1 MSVKQISVFLENKPG
16 TLNAMTEVLSKNN
29 IDIRAFSLAESSD
42 FGIAR
47 LIVDDAYEAG
57 NVLKDAGFVNSLTP
71 VLAAEI
77 PDRSGGLNKLLQ
89 IFTEGRVNV
98 EYMYAS
104 LGGAKS
110 DKAYMIFRVT
120 DTKAAEAALTG
131 KGVRLLD
138 QEDVAGL

>member
-16 TLNAMTEVLSKNN
+16 TLNAMTEVLSKNK

-77 PDRSGGLNKLLQ
+77 PDEAGGLNRLLQ
-89 IFTEGRVNV
+89 IFTDSRVNV

-104 LGGAKS
+104 LGGAGS
-110 DKAYMIFRVT
+110 DKAYMIFRVS

>member
-57 NVLKDAGFVNSLTP
+57 NVLKDAGFINSLTP